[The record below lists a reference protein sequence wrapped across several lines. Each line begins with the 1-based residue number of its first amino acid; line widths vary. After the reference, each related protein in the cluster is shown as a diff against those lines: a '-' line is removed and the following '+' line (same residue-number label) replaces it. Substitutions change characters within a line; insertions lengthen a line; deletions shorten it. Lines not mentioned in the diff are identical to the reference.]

1 MIKKLVIC
9 LIGMVIFGCNQSNN
23 SSDTR
28 IYGEEEYFNQKPI
41 EMYENV
47 SEFIDMGVEAWQV
60 GNYKDALEY
69 FSQALEKNEK
79 EENEYKTAE
88 ILNNLG
94 LVHWSLGDN
103 KAAMECYDK
112 SEESAKKL
120 GLNRLL
126 GLVYNN
132 KSLVYKEE
140 NEFQNAILMG
150 RKAIDLFKKMENPR
164 DLAIAYNNYG
174 QIFKK
179 QYKNDSAYY
188 NYSKAIEIYRE
199 IDYADGM
206 AATYYNLAEISMSQN
221 KEESSIQSASK
232 SLEYALKSKSA
243 VRIGEGYRVLSR
255 AFETFKA
262 YDSALYYQ
270 QKYVDH
276 EIENLKKQYSENL
289 AESQARLGAQVK
301 DLRIQN
307 LENKRIIA
315 KNRWLLL
322 LGLILIGILVTSIV
336 VYRNWQNVKVKKR
349 ELELELNNSKQI
361 LEIKENELRNFIL
374 HLSEKNKLIRKLKN
388 KLYSKPSITDD
399 EASKLLN
406 YKILTDQDWN
416 SFKVKFQQIY
426 PNFLWKLKNQKFKI
440 TEGEIRFLVLFR
452 INFSNKDMANCL
464 GISPQSVRVTKMR
477 LKKKLKSQGYDS
489 VEDFLNMI

>member
-1 MIKKLVIC
+1 MIRKLVIC
-9 LIGMVIFGCNQSNN
+9 LIGFVIFGCNPSTN
-23 SSDTR
+23 SSDTQVH
-28 IYGEEEYFNQKPI
+28 GEESYAIQKQT
-41 EMYENV
+41 EVNENV
-47 SEFIDMGVEAWQV
+47 SELKDMGVDAWQK
-60 GNYKDALEY
+60 GNYKEALEY
-69 FSQALEKNEK
+69 FSQALEKNEA
-79 EENEYKTAE
+79 EEDEYKTAE

-103 KAAMECYDK
+103 KAAMECYNK
-112 SEESAKKL
+112 SEENAKKL

-126 GLVYNN
+126 GLIYTN
-132 KSLVYKEE
+132 KSLIYKEE
-140 NEFQNAILMG
+140 NEFPNAILMG
-150 RKAIDLFKKMENPR
+150 RKAIDLFKKTEYSR

-179 QYKNDSAYY
+179 QSKNDSAYY
-188 NYSKAIEIYRE
+188 NYAKAIEIYEE

-206 AATYYNLAEISMSQN
+206 AATYYNLAEISMHQN
-221 KEESSIQSASK
+221 RERESIQSASK
-232 SLEYALKSKSA
+232 SLEYALESNSA
-243 VRIGEGYRVLSR
+243 VRIGEGYRILSQVY
-255 AFETFKA
+255 ENFKA
-262 YDSALYYQ
+262 YDSALYYK

-276 EIENLKKQYSENL
+276 EIRNLKRHYSENL

-315 KNRWLLL
+315 QNRWLLL

-336 VYRNWQNVKVKKR
+336 VYRNWQHVKVKRR
-349 ELELELNNSKQI
+349 ELELELNSSKRI

-388 KLYSKPSITDD
+388 KLSSKPSITDK
-399 EASKLLN
+399 EASALLN

-416 SFKVKFQQIY
+416 NFKTKFQQIY
-426 PNFLWKLKNQKFKI
+426 PNFLWKLKNQEFKI

-489 VEDFLNMI
+489 VEDFLNLI